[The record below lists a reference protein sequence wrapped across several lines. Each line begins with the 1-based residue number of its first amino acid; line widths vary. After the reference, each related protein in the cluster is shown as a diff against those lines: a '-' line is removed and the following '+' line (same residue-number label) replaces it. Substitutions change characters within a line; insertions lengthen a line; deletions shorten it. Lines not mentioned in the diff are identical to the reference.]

1 MGTWD
6 GAQVYKLVG
15 RFLIPQISDKY
26 NKKDIALNRD
36 DGLSFSKAKV
46 VHKQENKEKFSKNFP
61 ENDLYIVIK
70 RSVKI
75 TDYLNVTLNLLI
87 KTYKPCSKPS
97 NETSYAHKKY
107 NHPPTHC
114 VKSSKYL
121 FQLSHGY
128 HVFPQVK
135 IFNESAPI

>member
-1 MGTWD
+1 MGTCD

-36 DGLSFSKAKV
+36 DGSSFSKAKV
-46 VHKQENKEKFSKNFP
+46 VHKRENKEKFSKNFP
-61 ENDLYIVIK
+61 ENGLYIVIK

-97 NETSYAHKKY
+97 NEISYSHKKY

-114 VKSSKYL
+114 LKSSKYL

>member
-1 MGTWD
+1 MGTCD

-15 RFLIPQISDKY
+15 RFLIPQISHKY
-26 NKKDIALNRD
+26 NKKDISLNRE
-36 DGLSFSKAKV
+36 DGLSFSKTKV
-46 VHKQENKEKFSKNFP
+46 VHKRENKERFSKNFP
-61 ENDLYIVIK
+61 ENDLFIVIK

-75 TDYLNVTLNLLI
+75 TDYLNATLNLLN

-97 NETSYAHKKY
+97 KEISYAHKKY
-107 NHPPTHC
+107 NHAPTHC
-114 VKSSKYL
+114 LKSSKYL
-121 FQLSHGY
+121 FQLIHGY